1 MKKVLSLA
9 IAAAFAS
16 TSLLAATDA
25 IAQTATPA
33 PKAATAKPASG
44 AKPAAKHVVA
54 KRKVVRKKEVAA
66 AKETIPADAVK
77 WNCAEGE
84 SMYVAGDMKH
94 DQILTV
100 YFDHHSYK
108 LPRETTTTGADRFYD
123 PASTWDLV
131 VIPTKAMLF
140 QDGQHDRLA
149 DECKA
154 DGMVGQSAPAKKP

>member
-16 TSLLAATDA
+16 TSLLAV
-25 IAQTATPA
+25 AQTATPA

-44 AKPAAKHVVA
+44 AKSAAKHVVA
-54 KRKVVRKKEVAA
+54 KHKVAKKKEVAA

-84 SMYVAGDMKH
+84 SIYVAGDMKR

-108 LPRETTTTGADRFYD
+108 LPRESTTTGADRFYD
-123 PASTWDLV
+123 PTSTWDLV

-149 DECKA
+149 DECKTEA
-154 DGMVGQSAPAKKP
+154 MAGQSAPAQKP

>member
-16 TSLLAATDA
+16 TSLLAVTDA
-25 IAQTATPA
+25 VAQTATPA

-54 KRKVVRKKEVAA
+54 KHKVIKKKEVA

-84 SMYVAGDMKH
+84 SIYVAGDMKR

-100 YFDHHSYK
+100 YFDHHSNK

-154 DGMVGQSAPAKKP
+154 DGMVGQSAPAQKP